1 MTSVV
6 PLPAPEPTPASG
18 VDAATAEAEAASSA
32 LGAIP
37 AMSSQNDGNSVFSH
51 PLTVVMLAYV
61 SPLHS

>member
-1 MTSVV
+1 MASVV

-32 LGAIP
+32 LGVIP
-37 AMSSQNDGNSVFSH
+37 AMSRTTATPSS
-51 PLTVVMLAYV
+51 LTVVMLAYV